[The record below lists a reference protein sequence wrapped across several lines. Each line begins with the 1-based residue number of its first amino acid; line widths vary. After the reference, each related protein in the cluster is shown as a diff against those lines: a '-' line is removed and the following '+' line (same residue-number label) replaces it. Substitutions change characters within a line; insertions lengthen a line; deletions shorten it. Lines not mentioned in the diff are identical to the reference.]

1 MTHECLFY
9 IDFVILYIFFISST
23 PVITA
28 VSPVPLPTFWGPST
42 CQFLSTLI
50 RLRHSVY
57 PLAQTLGHVVHLL
70 VGFLVHCCCHG
81 LYVFSSHLSAL
92 FQRGALRAHF
102 QVGLCLNHVLIL
114 RYFICS
120 LHQSGSNRKT
130 QSFISFQSPGNLTQ
144 GISYTVDGRAE
155 KSKWKNAATQRWS
168 TGRYGRDQ
176 G

>member
-70 VGFLVHCCCHG
+70 VGFQVHRCHW
-81 LYVFSSHLSAL
+81 LHLFSSHLSVL
-92 FQRGALRAHF
+92 FQRGALRVHF
-102 QVGLCLNHVLIL
+102 QVGLYLDHVLIY

-120 LHQSGSNRKT
+120 LHQSGSNRKI
-130 QSFISFQSPGNLTQ
+130 QSSLSF
-144 GISYTVDGRAE
+144 
-155 KSKWKNAATQRWS
+155 
-168 TGRYGRDQ
+168 
-176 G
+176 